1 LADLIDKSR
10 QDLAT
15 DEDAALVDLEQKL
28 SSAIRR
34 QLISDVPVGAFLSG
48 GIDSSLVVAIA
59 QKLTPRKLKTFTVAF
74 SDSSHDESEF
84 AEAVAGHLGTD
95 HHTLPV
101 TANKLL
107 SAVDDLAKFQDE
119 PFANPSQLPV
129 YLLSKFAREQ
139 VTVCLSG
146 DGGDELFAGYNR
158 YTRASQLWN
167 IRARYPDFVARALG
181 LAIGSLPFGA
191 INSAS
196 ELTRHSKVLRKFV
209 PPAPGLKLQKLA
221 TALNSR
227 SEDKMYLYLRS
238 FIDEPLRLVP
248 SAKCDLEIFEQLQLP
263 DCPLDRIERWM
274 YFDTLTYLPDDSL
287 AKVDRAAMATSLE
300 TRLPLL
306 DTDVLAFAWKLPL
319 QLKVQNNLT
328 KRCLRKVL
336 ENHLPK
342 SLIERPKMGFTV
354 PVSDWLRGPLRDWA
368 YELMFDDGHGLAD
381 LIDTG
386 EAMKLWTQH
395 QNGRQDNGLAIWSI
409 VSLSNWL
416 HNQ

>member
-1 LADLIDKSR
+1 
-10 QDLAT
+10 
-15 DEDAALVDLEQKL
+15 
-28 SSAIRR
+28 
-34 QLISDVPVGAFLSG
+34 
-48 GIDSSLVVAIA
+48 
-59 QKLTPRKLKTFTVAF
+59 
-74 SDSSHDESEF
+74 
-84 AEAVAGHLGTD
+84 
-95 HHTLPV
+95 
-101 TANKLL
+101 
-107 SAVDDLAKFQDE
+107 
-119 PFANPSQLPV
+119 
-129 YLLSKFAREQ
+129 
-139 VTVCLSG
+139 
-146 DGGDELFAGYNR
+146 
-158 YTRASQLWN
+158 
-167 IRARYPDFVARALG
+167 
-181 LAIGSLPFGA
+181 
-191 INSAS
+191 
-196 ELTRHSKVLRKFV
+196 
-209 PPAPGLKLQKLA
+209 
-221 TALNSR
+221 
-227 SEDKMYLYLRS
+227 MYLYLRS